1 VVIAILMASGT
12 GSAMVFFQVGQS
24 DRTDVFQE
32 SVRGVQILSF
42 KNLKVTHSLLQST
55 KIEAISHRN
64 SSKVATLQSTL

>member
-1 VVIAILMASGT
+1 
-12 GSAMVFFQVGQS
+12 MVFFQVGQS

-64 SSKVATLQSTL
+64 SSKVATLQSML

>member
-64 SSKVATLQSTL
+64 SSKVATLQSML